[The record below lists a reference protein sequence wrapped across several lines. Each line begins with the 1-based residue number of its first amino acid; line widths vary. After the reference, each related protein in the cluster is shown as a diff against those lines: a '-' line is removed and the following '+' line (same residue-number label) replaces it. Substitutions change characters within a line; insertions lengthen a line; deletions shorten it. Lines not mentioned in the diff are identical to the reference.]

1 MMPNF
6 VLVHGAWHGGW
17 CYRDTANELRARGH
31 VVVTPTLTGVGERFH
46 ASSEAITLETHIRD
60 VVGCIEAEELDEIV
74 LCGHSYG
81 GMVITGVAD
90 RMAERIKTLVY
101 LDAFVPEHG
110 DSCNGLLP
118 KALGPEVA
126 QRFLEGIRSVAGEQH
141 SGMVAPLSAEMFN
154 VSPERRDW
162 VNRRCVPQALA
173 TFEMPILL
181 SGRAEVIKRRIF
193 ILADDWDP
201 SPFRFFARK
210 YESVAGWHIMK
221 MRCGHSVMVDM
232 PNELAA
238 VLDDLA

>member
-1 MMPNF
+1 MPNF
-6 VLVHGAWHGGW
+6 VLVHGAWYGGW
-17 CYRDTANELRARGH
+17 CYRYTANELRGRGH
-31 VVVTPTLTGVGERFH
+31 GVVTPTLAGVGERFH

-60 VVGCIEAEELDEIV
+60 VVGCIEAEELDEVV

-118 KALGPEVA
+118 KALAPEVA
-126 QRFLEGIRSVAGEQH
+126 QQFLDGIREMALDKH
-141 SGMVAPLSAEMFN
+141 SGMVTPLPAEMFN
-154 VSPERRDW
+154 VTPERRDW

-181 SGRAEVIKRRIF
+181 SGRGDVIKRRIY
-193 ILADDWDP
+193 ILADNWDP
-201 SPFRFFARK
+201 SPFRFFAKK
-210 YESVAGWHIMK
+210 YESVTGWQIMK

-232 PNELAA
+232 PSELAA
-238 VLDDLA
+238 VLDELA